1 MTVKPWLLGLFS
13 CTAGARYY
21 WPATEQ
27 AKCPPAHYASGSLS
41 CSLFGPDHHRAVMS
55 ISLLNFFL
63 PFFSIF
69 LDQHMSRSII

>member
-27 AKCPPAHYASGSLS
+27 AKCPPAHYATGSRYLALIITEPS
-41 CSLFGPDHHRAVMS
+41 CLARFL
-55 ISLLNFFL
+55 ISSFRFFR
-63 PFFSIF
+63 FF
-69 LDQHMSRSII
+69 